1 MALSQRSRLNSV
13 SARGVILHVCQLPTH
28 FLPQTAQT
36 IFPPN
41 RFPPSIHLL
50 PQPHRP
56 PPSTTHNPATGT
68 SSSISGFPAKSHRAF
83 SIESAD
89 PTKSLHRAF
98 SISGQRTYA
107 KQQSFEVV
115 QKNKRKHASGYT
127 CYITLSCA
135 RQGSRKASSSKHVQT
150 TRMEYVTSVSTKH
163 NHDLSPDKARYFRCN
178 KNLDFTGK
186 RKLLINDRAGICMS
200 KSYNSLAVEAG
211 GYEHLAFGEKRL
223 S

>member
-1 MALSQRSRLNSV
+1 VLEDNDANCKNDMKLIDGVENVEEPKQGMIFNSLDEL
-13 SARGVILHVCQLPTH
+13 A
-28 FLPQTAQT
+28 
-36 IFPPN
+36 
-41 RFPPSIHLL
+41 
-50 PQPHRP
+50 
-56 PPSTTHNPATGT
+56 
-68 SSSISGFPAKSHRAF
+68 SHY
-83 SIESAD
+83 
-89 PTKSLHRAF
+89 
-98 SISGQRTYA
+98 RTYA

-115 QKNKRKHASGYT
+115 QKNKRKHASGFT